1 MSAPSKSPALHKHSP
16 GLDALR
22 QKVDAADRQ
31 LVGLLARRQRIVNQ
45 IIKAKRRGNL
55 PAFHQDR
62 QNDIIAARGTQAREA
77 GLDPEI
83 IEDVFRVIFR
93 HSRVSQLRKL
103 ASRSARP
110 GARVLIVGGRGQM
123 GKFFAHWFRQSGYV
137 VRVLDRNDWAN
148 ARQLATQIGLC
159 LLSVPIHVTSDAT
172 RQIAPFLP
180 PDCVLADIASLKREP
195 MEAMLSGHTGPVVGL
210 HPLFGPD
217 VASMDK
223 QVVVWSPGRR
233 ADECEWLLKQLEIWG
248 NAIMQAVPE
257 EHDEIMGIVQALRH
271 FATFAFGQFLQRRNV
286 SISRALAMSSP
297 IYRLELLMVGRLFAQ
312 DPVLYAD
319 ILLATPKR
327 LALLKDYVES
337 LKENLMFIEPCDKGE
352 FINRFRKLAEWFGPF
367 TEDSMKESSLLI
379 EDMVRRS

>member
-1 MSAPSKSPALHKHSP
+1 MSKPSKSPAPQPHRP
-16 GLDALR
+16 GLEALR
-22 QKVDAADRQ
+22 QEVDTADRQ
-31 LVGLLARRQRIVNQ
+31 LVDLLARRQRIVNQ
-45 IIKAKRRGNL
+45 IIEAKRQGNL
-55 PAFHQDR
+55 PAFHQAR
-62 QNDIIAARGTQAREA
+62 QNDIIAARGKQAREA

-103 ASRSARP
+103 ASRCARP
-110 GARVLIVGGRGQM
+110 GASVLIVGGRGQM
-123 GKFFAHWFRQSGYV
+123 GQFFAHWFKQSGYA
-137 VRVLDRNDWAN
+137 VRVLDRSDWAN
-148 ARQLATQIGLC
+148 ARQLAAQTDLC
-159 LLSVPIHVTSDAT
+159 LLSVPVHATADVT
-172 RQIAPFLP
+172 RQIAPHLP
-180 PDCVLADIASLKREP
+180 RDCVLADIASLKREP
-195 MEAMLSGHTGPVVGL
+195 MEAMSSAHAGPVVGL

-223 QVVVWSPGRR
+223 QVVVCSPGRR
-233 ADECEWLLKQLEIWG
+233 AADCAWVLRQLEIWG
-248 NAIMQAVPE
+248 NVIIQAVPG

-286 SISRALAMSSP
+286 SLNRALAMSSP

-319 ILLATPKR
+319 ILLATPDR

-337 LKENLMFIEPCDKGE
+337 LKENLMFIEPCDKEE
-352 FINRFRKLAEWFGPF
+352 FIARFRKLAEWFGPF
-367 TEDSMKESSLLI
+367 TEDSMQESSLLI